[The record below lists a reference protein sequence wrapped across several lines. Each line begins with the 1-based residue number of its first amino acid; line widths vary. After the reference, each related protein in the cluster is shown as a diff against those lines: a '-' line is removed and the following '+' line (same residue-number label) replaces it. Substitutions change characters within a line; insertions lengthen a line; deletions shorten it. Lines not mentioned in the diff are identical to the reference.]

1 MLILLISTGL
11 GCVFGIFLPI
21 FLGAINHFNFK
32 WKYRKEPNKVDTASG
47 AVSFL
52 LIVTVP
58 LFSFIGFIIGLL
70 YLFFGR
76 GL

>member
-11 GCVFGIFLPI
+11 GFIIGFLLPI
-21 FLGAINHFNFK
+21 VLGFINHFKFK
-32 WKYRKEPNKVDTASG
+32 WKYKKEPNKADTASG

-58 LFSFIGFIIGLL
+58 LFSFIGFMIGLL
-70 YLFFGR
+70 YLFFGW
-76 GL
+76 